1 MEAHELPAL
10 KARVYKLEWRLR
22 CAFIGWAMSIAIL
35 ALLGVLVQH
44 VASQPSVL
52 RARTLNIV
60 DDKARVRI
68 VLDTSSTFGEP
79 NIQLRD
85 EAGKTRLW
93 LTIAGV
99 TPSDAPVVQLLD
111 EAGKIQFELAASES
125 LTQLQMGV
133 GRGARV
139 SLSASPTGTLLNL
152 RDDVRQR
159 FELYVPV
166 NDAPTMRMFD
176 STGRVPVWSAP

>member
-1 MEAHELPAL
+1 MEAHELAAL
-10 KARVYKLEWRLR
+10 KTQVYKLEWRLR
-22 CAFIGWAMSIAIL
+22 CAFIGWATSFTIL
-35 ALLGVLVQH
+35 VLLGVLVQH

-52 RARTLNIV
+52 RARTLSIV
-60 DDKARVRI
+60 DDKGRVRI
-68 VLDTSSTFGEP
+68 ALDASSAFGEP

-93 LTIAGV
+93 LIVYSNT
-99 TPSDAPVVQLLD
+99 PVVQLQD
-111 EAGKIQFELAASES
+111 EEGHIRFELSS
-125 LTQLQMGV
+125 RGDVTHLQLGI

-139 SLSASPTGTLLNL
+139 SLLATSFGTLLSFS
-152 RDDVRQR
+152 DDVRQR
-159 FELYVPV
+159 FELHVPV